1 MADLPVFFRKFL
13 QDHSGPVFHAAY
25 GKDRVCSL
33 WILWGCVCVWLSLI
47 FFSTVPLISVPAK
60 GLFLF
65 LKPSSVFKKLGFK
78 NLCVV
83 CSLIQNS
90 NFALNRWLQI
100 SRKEHVNSNTHKGR
114 VHSSNPHDVG
124 LVLLPC
130 KIKMKADISG
140 IGKGQLFVAR
150 DLAKSEAPWTTSH
163 HTDTHWPL
171 TAGADDGTSG
181 RQVGD
186 RLGLWAQ
193 RLYQLDL

>member
-1 MADLPVFFRKFL
+1 M
-13 QDHSGPVFHAAY
+13 
-25 GKDRVCSL
+25 
-33 WILWGCVCVWLSLI
+33 I
-47 FFSTVPLISVPAK
+47 FFSTVPLISVPTK

-78 NLCVV
+78 NLCIV

-90 NFALNRWLQI
+90 NFALNRWLQK

-114 VHSSNPHDVG
+114 VYTSNSHDVG

-150 DLAKSEAPWTTSH
+150 DLAKSEAPWTIPSSQQQPVLLSPYA
-163 HTDTHWPL
+163 DGVSRNE
-171 TAGADDGTSG
+171 AGQAGTSPVVSE
-181 RQVGD
+181 QNCS
-186 RLGLWAQ
+186 RLVACALGPL
-193 RLYQLDL
+193 